1 MTNWVCKDFYFFE
14 IFGGKTERQSDLP
27 SQSLQT
33 AKINSSCGKICAI
46 VLFQSYQKRI
56 KPVQG
61 WSWQGTLQIQHW
73 IYFKNQMIK
82 LGNLN
87 LSYLLNI

>member
-56 KPVQG
+56 KAVKKKNFIQQKKG
-61 WSWQGTLQIQHW
+61 NATLH
-73 IYFKNQMIK
+73 YPP
-82 LGNLN
+82 
-87 LSYLLNI
+87 